1 MEKICW
7 QQTTGGRI
15 VVKKILKHIA
25 ALSPIALTKNEHY
38 DRLTKKVLQKV
49 CTAEN
54 ICVDIG
60 ANEGKVLQM
69 MLQVAPDAK
78 HYAFEPIP
86 VLFEKLKLK
95 FQSKAQLY
103 NIALSNK
110 SGKANFNLVL
120 TDMAYSGLQ
129 KRAYDKPEKDTTIEV
144 NTNLLDNIIPAET
157 KIALIKLDIEGGE
170 YFALQGAI
178 KTINQSKPILLFEFG
193 KAGANAYNITNTQ
206 MFQFINS
213 QLNYEIYTL
222 VDWLENKASLDQKA
236 FNTFFEND
244 REFFYLAASKAL

>member
-1 MEKICW
+1 M
-7 QQTTGGRI
+7 
-15 VVKKILKHIA
+15 KKILKHIA
-25 ALSPIALTKNEHY
+25 ALSPIALTKNEQY

-49 CTAEN
+49 CTAESV
-54 ICVDIG
+54 CVDIG

-69 MLQVAPDAK
+69 MVQVAPDAK

-95 FQSKAQLY
+95 YQSKALLH

-129 KRAYDKPEKDTTIEV
+129 KRVYDKPEKDTTIEV
-144 NTNLLDNIIPAET
+144 STDVLDNIIPAET

-170 YFALQGAI
+170 YFTLQGSI

-222 VDWLENKASLDQKA
+222 ACWLKKSSPLDQKT
-236 FNTFFEND
+236 FNAFFEND
-244 REFFYLAASKAL
+244 QEYFFLAAPKAL

>member
-1 MEKICW
+1 
-7 QQTTGGRI
+7 

-25 ALSPIALTKNEHY
+25 ALSPIALTKNEQY
-38 DRLTKKVLQKV
+38 DRLTKKILKRV
-49 CTAEN
+49 CTTES
-54 ICVDIG
+54 ICIDIG

-69 MLQVAPDAK
+69 MLQVARDAK

-95 FQSKAQLY
+95 FQSKAHIL

-110 SGKANFNLVL
+110 VGKANFNLVL

-144 NTNLLDNIIPAET
+144 STALLDNIIPTTT
-157 KIALIKLDIEGGE
+157 KIDLIKLDIEGGE
-170 YFALQGAI
+170 YFALHGAI
-178 KTINQSKPILLFEFG
+178 KTIHQSTPIILFEFG
-193 KAGANAYNITNTQ
+193 KAGANAYNITNEQ
-206 MFQFINS
+206 MFQFITS

-222 VDWLENKASLDQKA
+222 TGWLKKSASLDQKA
-236 FNTFFEND
+236 FNAFFENNL
-244 REFFYLAASKAL
+244 EFFYLAAPKAL